1 MTRSVGT
8 DALTVVKASS
18 TKEGLSDTK
27 AAISYHFMRGNS
39 VALKFITKTPIL
51 ETVKKPRFWKIFTA
65 DASKLEDYIYLGDT
79 DSSFDLA
86 VKIEAASRLET
97 FKAVLPSLRVRQY
110 TRGKYYRVLLL
121 EQRVGDTMIPL
132 RFTSAKTKGCEFY
145 SLLEET
151 HTIKN

>member
-1 MTRSVGT
+1 MGESMLTTIKALKNAEKPSGT
-8 DALTVVKASS
+8 ETPTTPTAYCLMSGD
-18 TKEGLSDTK
+18 
-27 AAISYHFMRGNS
+27 S
-39 VALKFITKTPIL
+39 VALKLITKTPIL

-65 DASKLEDYIYLGDT
+65 DAKKLEDYIYLGDT

-121 EQRVGDTMIPL
+121 EQRVGDTIIPL

>member
-1 MTRSVGT
+1 MGESMLTTIKEAFENAEKPSGT
-8 DALTVVKASS
+8 ETPTV
-18 TKEGLSDTK
+18 
-27 AAISYHFMRGNS
+27 YCFMRGNN
-39 VALKFITKTPIL
+39 VALKLVTKTPIL
-51 ETVKKPRFWKIFTA
+51 ETVKKPKFWKIFTA

-121 EQRVGDTMIPL
+121 EQRVGDTIIPL
-132 RFTSAKTKGCEFY
+132 RFTSATRGCEFY

-151 HTIKN
+151 HTIKD